1 MREVT
6 ATGNGGRLRSG
17 AFVARF
23 RACGYVD
30 SQKPPRAYIS
40 RYKRKTAQPFF
51 RDVARYKLQTDAK
64 LHK

>member
-1 MREVT
+1 MRKVT

-40 RYKRKTAQPFF
+40 RYKRKTAQTLTKVF
-51 RDVARYKLQTDAK
+51 ARYKLQTDANI
-64 LHK
+64 